1 MQVLFNLYATS
12 AVTAAAFDGARLAA
26 GDGGDREIAEAHVHE
41 ILGEYSRRPGFALTW
56 TDDPAG
62 EDVILTVRAENPG
75 FLPRAVR
82 APIGFDTIERT
93 VRVRIERSP

>member
-1 MQVLFNLYATS
+1 MHEVL
-12 AVTAAAFDGARLAA
+12 GQ
-26 GDGGDREIAEAHVHE
+26 
-41 ILGEYSRRPGFALTW
+41 YSRRPGFALTW

-93 VRVRIERSP
+93 VRVRIERAP